1 MTYFAAIIVLFAR
14 PLMEN
19 PIAKK
24 LEALLKLQQIDSKLD
39 EIEKI
44 RGDLPEEVQDLED
57 EIAGY
62 QTRIAKFN
70 EELKA
75 FNEAVTNNKLGIKEA
90 EKLIEKYQAQQNNV
104 RNDREFA
111 AISKEIEL
119 QELEIEI
126 FKKKNKELEL
136 KIEGK
141 KKQIEET
148 QKLLAERERDL
159 ENKRKEL
166 EIIIAESE
174 EDEAKLFK
182 EREKRAKSID
192 PRLYKSYMKIRENS
206 NNGLAVVTVKRDACG
221 GCFNIVPPQR
231 QAEIREQ
238 KKLIICEHCGRV
250 LAGVEENVQP
260 EKTAKK
266 LIRRRIAEERAE
278 VLDVGLGSLDD

>member
-1 MTYFAAIIVLFAR
+1 
-14 PLMEN
+14 MEN

-39 EIEKI
+39 EIDKI

-70 EELKA
+70 EELRS
-75 FNEAVTNNKLGIKEA
+75 FNETISSNKQSIKDA
-90 EKLIEKYQAQQNNV
+90 EKLIEKYQAQQENV

-119 QELEIEI
+119 QELEIQI
-126 FKKKNKELEL
+126 FQKKIKETEL
-136 KIEGK
+136 KIQGK

-148 QKLLAERERDL
+148 EVMLAERQKDL

-166 EIIIAESE
+166 ELIIAESK
-174 EDEAKLFK
+174 EDEARLFK
-182 EREKRAKSID
+182 EREKRAKSLD

-231 QAEIREQ
+231 QAEIKEQ
-238 KKLIICEHCGRV
+238 KKLIICEHCGRI
-250 LAGVEENVQP
+250 LAGVEEAVAP
-260 EKTAKK
+260 EKSATAKK
-266 LIRRRIAEERAE
+266 GSRRRAIEEKVE

>member
-1 MTYFAAIIVLFAR
+1 
-14 PLMEN
+14 MEN

-39 EIEKI
+39 EIDKI

-62 QTRIAKFN
+62 QTRISKFN
-70 EELKA
+70 DELKS
-75 FNEAVTNNKLGIKEA
+75 FNETISNNKQKIKDA
-90 EKLIEKYQAQQNNV
+90 EKLIEKYQAQQGNV

-119 QELEIEI
+119 QELEIQI
-126 FKKKNKELEL
+126 FKKKNKEFEL
-136 KIEGK
+136 KVEGK

-148 QKLLAERERDL
+148 QQLLSDREKDL

-166 EIIIAESE
+166 EVIIKESE

-182 EREKRAKSID
+182 EREKRAKSLD

-238 KKLIICEHCGRV
+238 KKLIVCEHCGRI
-250 LAGVEENVQP
+250 LAGVEETIIS
-260 EKTAKK
+260 EKPAAAKK
-266 LIRRRIAEERAE
+266 TTRRRATEEKIE